1 MAATLETVAEH
12 VKPLQGAIIRRYTA
26 GAAVTAGAPVYL
38 DSSGY
43 VQMGD
48 SDAVATNA
56 VIGCAVQGATASGER
71 IDVVIYGPIN
81 NMTAATP
88 GALVYTQATAGALGE
103 SAGTKTTII
112 GKAESATILLV
123 QPSIISLS

>member
-12 VKPLQGAIIRRYTA
+12 VKPLQGAITRRYTA

-43 VQMGD
+43 VQMADG
-48 SDAVATNA
+48 SAVATNA

-88 GALVYTQATAGALGE
+88 GAIVYVSDTTGALSE
-103 SAGTKTTII
+103 STGTKTTII
-112 GKAESATILLV
+112 GKAESATVLLV
-123 QPSIISLS
+123 QPQIVSLS